1 VRPLHALADAVLRL
15 DDGGLDAAVESSGT
29 TATGVGGALR
39 RLQNGNIQ
47 AYVSGLVIAVVALVV
62 GVSLAVAR

>member
-1 VRPLHALADAVLRL
+1 MLRL
-15 DDGGLDAAVESSGT
+15 DDAGLDGAAEGSGT
-29 TATGVGGALR
+29 TASGLGGALR

-47 AYVSGLVIAVVALVV
+47 AYASGLIVAVVALVV